1 MSLML
6 LPVIP
11 WNLVLV
17 RYVFNLFPVNRL
29 CVNFNKGGHSLFKM
43 ADTFMTNNDAT
54 TVLKDIFAYPGKVI
68 SIVWKFL
75 ASK

>member
-11 WNLVLV
+11 WILVLV
-17 RYVFNLFPVNRL
+17 RYVFKFFPVNRL

-43 ADTFMTNNDAT
+43 ADTFMTNDDAM
-54 TVLKDIFAYPGKVI
+54 TVLKEIFTYTGKVI
-68 SIVWKFL
+68 SIVGKFL